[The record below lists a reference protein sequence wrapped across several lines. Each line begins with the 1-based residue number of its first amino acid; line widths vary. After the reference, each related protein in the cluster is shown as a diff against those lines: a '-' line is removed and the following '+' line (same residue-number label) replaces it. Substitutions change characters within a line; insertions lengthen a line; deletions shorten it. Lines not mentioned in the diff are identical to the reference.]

1 MPDDIRTDRLPAS
14 STEKADGTEPPFTSP
29 PKRTPRVVGPES
41 EVLERYWMV
50 TLGCSAWYFL
60 TSACSTGSA
69 PLALK

>member
-41 EVLERYWMV
+41 EVRGGHEAADDSEQLD
-50 TLGCSAWYFL
+50 
-60 TSACSTGSA
+60 
-69 PLALK
+69 